1 MVTWSI
7 TDICGCRYLRIV
19 DGRVGYLQVTV
30 TYVPRCSR
38 HFPCVVASEAVL
50 AWPLNVP
57 MKLLYGKRPVN
68 KDLLVTLDSRSCSCC
83 SSCNRRLA
91 VDCVT
96 LCEESLHTNQLL
108 CLAAGHTVY
117 AVAQLLHVL
126 HSCSLC
132 KSCEISPTIVMK
144 VANRIPASRCYFQ
157 DCQESLCDA
166 QAAESPEKRPSK
178 ATTLC

>member
-1 MVTWSI
+1 MDISVVTWSI

-38 HFPCVVASEAVL
+38 HFPCVIASEAVL

-96 LCEESLHTNQLL
+96 LCEESLHTISCFVSHQDILCTQLL
-108 CLAAGHTVY
+108 SSCMYFTVAACAR
-117 AVAQLLHVL
+117 AV
-126 HSCSLC
+126 
-132 KSCEISPTIVMK
+132 KSVQP
-144 VANRIPASRCYFQ
+144 
-157 DCQESLCDA
+157 L
-166 QAAESPEKRPSK
+166 
-178 ATTLC
+178 